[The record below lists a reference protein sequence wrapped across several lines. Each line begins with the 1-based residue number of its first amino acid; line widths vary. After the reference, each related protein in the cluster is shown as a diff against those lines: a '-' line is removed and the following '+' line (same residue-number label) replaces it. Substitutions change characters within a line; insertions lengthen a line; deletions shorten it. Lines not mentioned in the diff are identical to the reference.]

1 MEEKKKIE
9 PDFLTI
15 AVGVGVIFLAYRLGV
30 KRGYRDA
37 IGIIDDICDSA
48 AKAIGIK
55 I

>member
-1 MEEKKKIE
+1 MEEKKKLE
-9 PDFLTI
+9 PDFVTI
-15 AVGVGVIFLAYRLGV
+15 AVSVAVIFLAYRLGV

-37 IGIIDDICDSA
+37 VGIIDDICDSA